1 MKIKIKIFVIFL
13 LSLILSFIPSD
24 DKTIIT
30 KDTLINST
38 LQLFGVTLAIIALLF
53 TILDRYKANLENSQK
68 LILEKKSFPILKNM
82 VDDVLATLLLAVI
95 IFFYDIFYIPLQ
107 WIQDFPFIS
116 YIHLDRFILLSL
128 LFFLLAITLDIT
140 ISIITLIN
148 GLIEINRTHNESIQP
163 TENELQ
169 LISIVRKFD
178 SKHFEE
184 LLDYIKTL
192 VVKQELDK

>member
-82 VDDVLATLLLAVI
+82 GDDVLATLLLAVI

-107 WIQDFPFIS
+107 WIQDFPFFYS
-116 YIHLDRFILLSL
+116 SSSNLPTSCPRRS
-128 LFFLLAITLDIT
+128 ITQC
-140 ISIITLIN
+140 IIYKVSFCGN
-148 GLIEINRTHNESIQP
+148 
-163 TENELQ
+163 
-169 LISIVRKFD
+169 D
-178 SKHFEE
+178 
-184 LLDYIKTL
+184 
-192 VVKQELDK
+192 